1 MITTGEDIQAGA
13 RALGV
18 NPYWHA
24 YTMVTD
30 KPYGFGFVI
39 WNGEQWKRTRERLG
53 LTQDDMPNLSGGL
66 FGSVHLE
73 TLADAVNKSYGV
85 KT

>member
-1 MITTGEDIQAGA
+1 MITAEAIQTGAQT
-13 RALGV
+13 LGV

-53 LTQDDMPNLSGGL
+53 LTQDDMPNLSGEL
-66 FGSVHLE
+66 FGSAHLE
-73 TLADAVNKSYGV
+73 TLATTVRRHYGM
-85 KT
+85 TT